1 MDNSVQN
8 EVNNSTHNE
17 INIVGN
23 NNKLWG
29 IDLSSSCSLKSK
41 IMQKIN
47 KRKEEKK
54 NNG

>member
-23 NNKLWG
+23 NNKFG
-29 IDLSSSCSLKSK
+29 NVSISSRCTLKSK
-41 IMQKIN
+41 IMRKIN
-47 KRKEEKK
+47 ERKGGKK
-54 NNG
+54 